1 MQIPESIEKIT
12 KEVPP
17 SALVRKEEPPSVPLD
32 EIIFNI
38 KKTLDIKSTEY
49 FEKGLVYMKNDLSSD
64 KQIIKNYINLIND
77 CMVGALKNSDVNE
90 DYKSELITNFK
101 IIVDSLKNIFDSTY
115 NTVFILNKQKNL
127 LDSKEI
133 TFTILGYAI
142 GIIKKIYNR

>member
-12 KEVPP
+12 EEIPA
-17 SALVRKEEPPSVPLD
+17 SALVRKEEAPVVPLD

-77 CMVGALKNSDVNE
+77 CMVSSLKNSSVSE
-90 DYKSELITNFK
+90 DYKNELITNFK
-101 IIVDSLKNIFDSTY
+101 ATIDALKNIFDATY
-115 NTVFILNKQKNL
+115 NIIFILNKQKNL

>member
-1 MQIPESIEKIT
+1 MLIPESIEKIT
-12 KEVPP
+12 EEVPA
-17 SALVRKEEPPSVPLD
+17 SALVRKEEVPVVPLD

-77 CMVGALKNSDVNE
+77 CMVSSLKNSGVSE
-90 DYKSELITNFK
+90 DYKNELITNFK
-101 IIVDSLKNIFDSTY
+101 TTIDALKNIFDATY
-115 NTVFILNKQKNL
+115 NIIFILNKQKNL